1 MNVNDK
7 RKLQRDLE
15 KEAYEKSRLGKI
27 LAFQNKG
34 NMGIVGNHAPE
45 EGYFK
50 MLEQEDQDR
59 SINSIP
65 SLSDEDRHKEAFNRL
80 RSMLR

>member
-1 MNVNDK
+1 MNVIDK

-27 LAFQNKG
+27 LTLQNQGK
-34 NMGIVGNHAPE
+34 MGIGNHAPE
-45 EGYFK
+45 GGYFK
-50 MLEQEDQDR
+50 MLEQGDQDS
-59 SINSIP
+59 SINSMP
-65 SLSDEDRHKEAFNRL
+65 ALSDEDRHKEAFNRL